1 MHLRATA
8 GNLAGNH
15 LFEKAHNMDKIPLFQ
30 QFEREVEAEAREWK
44 KRRLEEKIAQL
55 ALEKG
60 EISPPQPKARDEK
73 TTDEH

>member
-1 MHLRATA
+1 ME
-8 GNLAGNH
+8 N
-15 LFEKAHNMDKIPLFQ
+15 IPLFQ
-30 QFEREVEAEAREWK
+30 QFEREVEEEALAWK

-55 ALEKG
+55 AREKG